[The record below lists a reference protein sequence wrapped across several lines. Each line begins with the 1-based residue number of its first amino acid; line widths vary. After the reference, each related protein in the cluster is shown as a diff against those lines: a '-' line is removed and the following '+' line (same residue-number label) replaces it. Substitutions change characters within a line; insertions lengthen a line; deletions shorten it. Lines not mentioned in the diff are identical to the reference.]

1 VGTLPWPRPV
11 HAAAQDY
18 RGGEGLGVVSNFWT
32 ILTQWLT
39 LAAPLRSH
47 HTVLRAQED
56 ITVLPRVEVTYSV
69 SLNEGSLDPVR

>member
-1 VGTLPWPRPV
+1 
-11 HAAAQDY
+11 
-18 RGGEGLGVVSNFWT
+18 VSNFWT